1 MKNWQ
6 KTDRGAIRTF
16 VETYKK
22 GTWDKGVFGK
32 ALFVV
37 SMIVYIGT
45 FAYGFYALMT
55 KAFELGE
62 KIGEKLFPVSV
73 DAEPGLETADAQ

>member
-6 KTDRGAIRTF
+6 KTDREAVRTF
-16 VETYKK
+16 LTTYKK
-22 GTWDKGVFGK
+22 GTWDKGGFGK
-32 ALFVV
+32 ALFVI
-37 SMIVYIGT
+37 SMIVYIGS
-45 FAYGFYALMT
+45 FVYGFYALMN
-55 KAFELGE
+55 KASELGE